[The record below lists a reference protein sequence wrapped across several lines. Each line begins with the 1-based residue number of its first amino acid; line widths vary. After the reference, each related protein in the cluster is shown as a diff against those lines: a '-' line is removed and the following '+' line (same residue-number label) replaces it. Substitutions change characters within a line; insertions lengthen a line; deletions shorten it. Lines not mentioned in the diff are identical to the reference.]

1 MLEQTSRR
9 MHRRGTLGS
18 YKIFGQSNLS
28 WLTSIMFPLH
38 GPGKDLAAGAVSL
51 PTTRVHLSEGRENNF
66 CQSHTSWLTSLGLS
80 AVVRGIDVPGRKVIP
95 HRTPRKRISPIAYF
109 MANSVA
115 DSRSTLN
122 CRLSA

>member
-38 GPGKDLAAGAVSL
+38 GPRKDLAAGAVSR
-51 PTTRVHLSEGRENNF
+51 PTTRAHLSK
-66 CQSHTSWLTSLGLS
+66 
-80 AVVRGIDVPGRKVIP
+80 GRKIN
-95 HRTPRKRISPIAYF
+95 SLPIAYF
-109 MANSVA
+109 MANFA
-115 DSRSTLN
+115 GAF
-122 CRLSA
+122 CLSYEA